1 MEKGFK
7 EYRYDGMSDKQVEVL
22 NRFTQF
28 KSATSTQKKMAE
40 IIGDTEITRN
50 WTYEGYKDTGR
61 KGNDHCSM
69 GHALRYVHFAKN
81 KETKEQIKFGIKCI
95 SDFFEITVDKLKMIQ
110 EGFVQTNKMVDEI
123 VAKFKKG
130 GYRFEE
136 MEMKLSQLNQG
147 IEYQEEIAKLL
158 EVKLPLPYQYENEI
172 NEIWF
177 KEYNGREFQK
187 FLDEN
192 PQYAGIVVMAQ
203 MFETSDV
210 FKSKHPILYK
220 KMSDIVK
227 YLNNHKTLSEPQIK
241 LLNKI
246 IMLDTEEIDEILD
259 DLHLVNSSKF
269 KKFGDYNEY
278 VIFLNLERDYNEWGL
293 SIKQVDLLKK
303 IHSKLKKEIDDMKEL
318 ELAQAE

>member
-1 MEKGFK
+1 
-7 EYRYDGMSDKQVEVL
+7 
-22 NRFTQF
+22 
-28 KSATSTQKKMAE
+28 MAE
-40 IIGDTEITRN
+40 IIGDTEITKS

-123 VAKFKKG
+123 LAKFKKND
-130 GYRFEE
+130 YRFEE
-136 MEMKLSQLNQG
+136 MEIKLSQISQG

-158 EVKLPLPYQYENEI
+158 EVRLPLPRQYENQI

-177 KEYNGREFQK
+177 KEFSNREFQK

-203 MFETSDV
+203 LYKSNDD
-210 FKSKHPILYK
+210 FKLKHPILSK
-220 KMSDIVK
+220 KIEDIIG
-227 YLNNHKTLSEPQIK
+227 YLNVHKTLSTPQIN

-246 IMLDTEEIDEILD
+246 MMLDTEEIDEIIED
-259 DLHLVNSSKF
+259 IKLVGSNEF
-269 KKFGDYNEY
+269 RKFGDYNEY
-278 VIFLNLERDYNEWGL
+278 VVFLNLEQSYNEWGL
-293 SIKQVDLLKK
+293 SVKQVELLKK
-303 IHSKLKKEIDDMKEL
+303 IKMRLQGKINDIKGIEL
-318 ELAQAE
+318 SSAE